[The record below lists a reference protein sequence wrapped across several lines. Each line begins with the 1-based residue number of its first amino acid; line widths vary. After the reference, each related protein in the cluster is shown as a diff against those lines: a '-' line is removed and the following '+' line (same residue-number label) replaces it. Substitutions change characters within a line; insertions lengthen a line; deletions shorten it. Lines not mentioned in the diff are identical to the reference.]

1 MMNKVV
7 KMICPMCSIGCG
19 LDVVVED
26 GRVVKTEGMPE
37 HPINQICPKGA
48 SLHKLVHHPD
58 RILKPMRKVNGS
70 FKEIGWREAMGVM
83 VDNLATLRA
92 TSGPAGVMGGI
103 GGAG

>member
-1 MMNKVV
+1 MTKVA

-19 LDVVVED
+19 LDVFVED
-26 GRVVKTEGMPE
+26 GRVVKAEGMPE

-70 FKEIGWREAMGVM
+70 FKEIGWRGAM
-83 VDNLATLRA
+83 DR
-92 TSGPAGVMGGI
+92 MGGKLPSLR
-103 GGAG
+103 GGPGPDGLW

>member
-48 SLHKLVHHPD
+48 SLHKLVHHSD

-70 FKEIGWREAMGVM
+70 FKEIGWRGAKGVKKGKI
-83 VDNLATLRA
+83 ATPR
-92 TSGPAGVMGGI
+92 TTTRPGGV
-103 GGAG
+103 